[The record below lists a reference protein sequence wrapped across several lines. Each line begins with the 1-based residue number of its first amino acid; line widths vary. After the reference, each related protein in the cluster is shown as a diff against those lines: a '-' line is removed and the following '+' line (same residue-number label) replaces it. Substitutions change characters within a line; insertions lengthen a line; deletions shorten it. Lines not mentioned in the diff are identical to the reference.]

1 MTTPTETEVEALR
14 VAWRKASDA
23 LNVAL
28 ARGNRITETTAWAAF
43 ESAAYDYTTARDTR
57 HQGDT
62 EA

>member
-1 MTTPTETEVEALR
+1 MTTPTEVEALR

-28 ARGNRITETTAWAAF
+28 ARGNRIMEATAWAVF
-43 ESAAYDYTTARDTR
+43 ESAAYDYATARKILKEN
-57 HQGDT
+57 T